1 MGEWFNTGDWYYR
14 DAEGCFYRYGA
25 SDNMLNVG
33 SIWMSPIEIESA
45 LVSHPAVLEVAVVA
59 KEDEKGQSK
68 CKGVHCAQKWLR
80 AVRTIGKTNSELR
93 QEKDCFL

>member
-1 MGEWFNTGDWYYR
+1 MD
-14 DAEGCFYRYGA
+14 
-25 SDNMLNVG
+25 V
-33 SIWMSPIEIESA
+33 PIEIESA

-68 CKGVHCAQKWLR
+68 SKAFIVLKSGYEPSEQF
-80 AVRTIGKTNSELR
+80 GKTNSELR